1 MKHLK
6 LFFALFAM
14 LALGVGNAWAESE
27 TMATWTFSSSSYPKN
42 KTNYEAT
49 SGTCKTGSTFYL
61 NGTGSQWHNTKG
73 YAFTAVTDI
82 TITIKLSKAISAGT
96 PLTFSADMFYNN
108 SSNAPMTGFDLSV
121 SEKGSAYSTTGL
133 SATSISLSNSSA
145 NKAVKYTTQNALDKD
160 ATIQLKYTG
169 KGKAGAGQGYF
180 GNIKVTAEIAAAS
193 CDKKVTLTKG
203 SESNGTFTLDKVNG
217 SYDNCDD
224 DFVVKVSNVVPISS
238 SQYCS
243 GIDVTGGYSTV
254 TGPVDGVWTVTYAK
268 GNSITS
274 TITPTFADKT
284 PATVTL
290 YEAGQEKTVEGYVGD
305 SYELP
310 LTSTQTCG
318 TKTFVGWSTEEI
330 ATPGD
335 KPTNYFYEP
344 ETTITL
350 AAEQTFYA
358 VYATSSGTPETWEQ
372 TTSVAVG
379 DQVIIAQVDNGTKEM
394 TGLGKTPETA
404 NNNYG
409 VGTDFTTNPN
419 GTLIW
424 TVEEG
429 NAPGQ
434 FSFNNGTYYLNLGA
448 NENYL
453 SYSATKTATSSWTV
467 STSDERAVVTNANYD
482 SRKIMWNKN
491 NTRFASYSKNH
502 GENSG
507 QYYYHIVFYKKSGGI
522 SYSDYTTSCGT
533 TPEPAVLVSIAANAE
548 DKNEFT
554 EGDEFVKAIITATYD
569 DATTKDVTEDAT
581 FTGYD
586 MSTPGTQTVTVTY
599 EDKTTT
605 YTITVTA
612 RPAATLT
619 LSKNGDTETFPGE
632 YKVGDVINLP
642 TFTSDCSKTF
652 VGWDPKSDCA
662 GAPKYAPGA
671 EYTLAA
677 ETQTLYAVYANA
689 IEGALVNVFS
699 ETFDACEGSGGN
711 DGKWSGSIASGTLSL
726 TDWELIKGS
735 PADGCAKFGTG
746 SVKGSAETPAIALTG
761 NATLTF
767 RAGAWNGSS
776 EKTTLNLSAIGAT
789 LSQTSVTLAKG
800 AWTEYTIYLTEA
812 TGSVKI
818 KFEAS
823 FEEYNRF
830 FLDDVVV
837 SQASVTYS
845 KYSTTCTEALDAPTF
860 NPAAGTYNEVTYVTI
875 SATDTD
881 VYYTLDGSTPTKESN
896 KYTAPIV
903 LNTNGTTTIKAIA
916 ISGESQSSVVT
927 ATYTI
932 KLPLTTMDEIFA
944 AATTAGGAEAP
955 VLITMNNWVVSAVK
969 EDGKT
974 AYLTDGTK
982 GLIIYTA
989 SHGFNVGD
997 ILSGTVA
1004 CNVQLFK
1011 GSAELTGLTA
1021 TTEGLSRTTGGTVS
1035 TVVVDDVTTLSGV
1048 NTGSVIKING
1058 VHESDNIVNNV
1069 KLYNTL
1075 FSFENLTPGQEYNVT
1090 GVYLQY
1096 DATKEILP
1104 RSAADIEE
1112 VVGLPTATISI
1123 ENITLVEGDKH
1134 TIVAT
1139 ITPDEAASKVTYS
1152 IKNGNEYISLSGNV
1166 ITANAVGTATIT
1178 AAIAE
1183 VDGVYHGTTKDFTV
1197 TVNEYVAPIS
1207 GTWKLVTDASTLKA
1221 GMEVIVAQYVEADGT
1236 IYTMGAQKTNNRD
1249 VVESSVLGETLTPTT
1264 GTAVLTLVD
1273 AGNGTFALQ
1282 ADNDKYLYAAS
1293 NTSNHLK
1300 ETATINDNA
1309 KWSISVT
1316 EGKASVVAQGDNSR
1330 NTIRFNKSN
1339 TPKIFSCYE
1348 GGQTDIAL
1356 YALVPDHIREV
1367 PVGYFATICV
1377 PNNIV
1382 KVVGATLYKVAG
1394 KENGKLY
1401 FDEVLVEETVEGMPY
1416 VFFTELETQEFY
1428 FGTKT
1433 TSTAG
1438 KEKSLKGTFV
1448 KLEDEDLQG
1457 HYMLQSNKIIK
1468 CADTGCWIDPNRAY
1482 FDGNDLSTLSKPS
1495 AQMPG
1500 RRRVSMGA
1508 EEENETTGTEN
1519 IVAPEGQTLKLI
1531 ENGQLIIIRNGE
1543 KYNVQGIKL

>member
-27 TMATWTFSSSSYPKN
+27 TVTFTNKDWAPWTKI
-42 KTNYEAT
+42 T
-49 SGTCKTGSTFYL
+49 SGSSFESASPSRGVAN
-61 NGTGSQWHNTKG
+61 NG
-73 YAFTAVTDI
+73 
-82 TITIKLSKAISAGT
+82 
-96 PLTFSADMFYNN
+96 
-108 SSNAPMTGFDLSV
+108 
-121 SEKGSAYSTTGL
+121 
-133 SATSISLSNSSA
+133 
-145 NKAVKYTTQNALDKD
+145 
-160 ATIQLKYTG
+160 
-169 KGKAGAGQGYF
+169 
-180 GNIKVTAEIAAAS
+180 
-193 CDKKVTLTKG
+193 
-203 SESNGTFTLDKVNG
+203 VNG
-217 SYDNCDD
+217 SCKSSKSY
-224 DFVVKVSNVVPISS
+224 SNITKISYVAS
-238 SQYCS
+238 SNT
-243 GIDVTGGYSTV
+243 TGGKVTIKVGETTVGETSIPKANNQTFEYAVDNLSGVITLSVTKPSSKTVYVKSITIETSTAAPDPVDPKASFNDASYTVGQTLDLSTLWTSNSDGAVTYTIDNAGTTGASINGKSFTATAAGTCTVKASQAATSAYNAIEKTATITV
-254 TGPVDGVWTVTYAK
+254 TEP
-268 GNSITS
+268 
-274 TITPTFADKT
+274 T

-290 YEAGQEKTVEGYVGD
+290 SEAGAVTNVADKNVDDAYT
-305 SYELP
+305 LP
-310 LTSTQTCG
+310 STSTQTCG
-318 TKTFVGWSTEEI
+318 DKVFVGWSTVEI
-330 ATPGD
+330 SNPSD

-344 ETTITL
+344 GTTVTL

-358 VYATSSGTPETWEQ
+358 VYATKEAGGGNVFDGSAGGTFKIYAVVNGTNYYAKGTGSKISSTTNEGEATEYTFTKISDGVFSIKTSSTYITYASSSNLGTNNTTAYNWNISTGTNGTWRIA
-372 TTSVAVG
+372 SVA
-379 DQVIIAQVDNGTKEM
+379 T
-394 TGLGKTPETA
+394 
-404 NNNYG
+404 
-409 VGTDFTTNPN
+409 
-419 GTLIW
+419 
-424 TVEEG
+424 
-429 NAPGQ
+429 
-434 FSFNNGTYYLNLGA
+434 
-448 NENYL
+448 
-453 SYSATKTATSSWTV
+453 
-467 STSDERAVVTNANYD
+467 
-482 SRKIMWNKN
+482 
-491 NTRFASYSKNH
+491 NTRGFIYRASTYNQFGGYALSNATA
-502 GENSG
+502 GSTEYFDVEIGSG
-507 QYYYHIVFYKKSGGI
+507 SSA
-522 SYSDYTTSCGT
+522 SYSDYTTSCGA
-533 TPEPAVLVSIAANAE
+533 TPTIYNVTIA
-548 DKNEFT
+548 
-554 EGDEFVKAIITATYD
+554 GDIQN
-569 DATTKDVTEDAT
+569 
-581 FTGYD
+581 G
-586 MSTPGTQTVTVTY
+586 
-599 EDKTTT
+599 
-605 YTITVTA
+605 TVTA
-612 RPAATLT
+612 SPTSAAEGATITLTVTPADGYMLNTLAVADESSNLISVTDNKFEMPASNVTVSATFKEIPAATLT
-619 LSKNGDTETFPGE
+619 LSKNGDTSDKIEG
-632 YKVGDVINLP
+632 KVGDVINLP

-652 VGWDPKSDCA
+652 VGWDSKSDCA
-662 GAPKYAPGA
+662 VAPEYAPGA
-671 EYTLAA
+671 EYTLAS

-711 DGKWSGSIASGTLSL
+711 DSQWSGNIASTAF
-726 TDWELIKGS
+726 
-735 PADGCAKFGTG
+735 PAALKNTWTVEYAYAANKCAKFGG
-746 SVKGSAETPAIALTG
+746 SSAKKGIAETPAITLTG
-761 NATLTF
+761 AATLTF
-767 RAGAWNGSS
+767 RAGAWDNSS
-776 EKTTLNLSAIGAT
+776 EVTTLNLFATGAN
-789 LSQTSVTLAKG
+789 LSQSSITLTKA
-800 AWTEYTIYLTEA
+800 AWTEYTIHITEA

-823 FEEYNRF
+823 VEDKNRF

-845 KYSTTCTEALDAPTF
+845 DYSTTCTAALDAPTF
-860 NPAAGTYNEVTYVTI
+860 TPVAGTYNEVTNVTI
-875 SATDTD
+875 SATDGD
-881 VYYTLDGSTPTKESN
+881 VYYTLDGTTPTEESE

-916 ISGESQSSVVT
+916 ISAESQSSVVT

-932 KLPLTTMDEIFA
+932 KLPLITMDEIFA
-944 AATTAGGAEAP
+944 AATTAGGTEAP
-955 VLITMNNWVVSAVK
+955 VLITMNNWVVT
-969 EDGKT
+969 GKT
-974 AYLTDGTK
+974 TKNAYVTDGTK
-982 GLIIYTA
+982 GFVIYKEN
-989 SHGFNVGD
+989 HGFEEGNV
-997 ILSGTVA
+997 LSGTVA
-1004 CNVQLFK
+1004 CKVQLFK
-1011 GSAELTGLTA
+1011 GSAELTELTS
-1021 TTEGLSRTTGGTVS
+1021 TTEGLSITTGGTVS
-1035 TVVVDDVTTLSGV
+1035 TVVVDDVTTLSGI
-1048 NTGSVIKING
+1048 NTGSLIKING